1 MDGRKDGREEGREG
15 GRKVSRRG
23 DEHVNYEGTNSRE
36 DRPTI
41 SEAAQSVQCRHLD
54 HKCKQVI
61 DEGVESLVRHH
72 TPRQVGHRLEFVV
85 DKQLWGHHDETL
97 KEKKDDVD
105 DFLSFSMICL
115 HSRFFSITL
124 FTASNVLFVCLF
136 LPPFACICP

>member
-1 MDGRKDGREEGREG
+1 MKGWKEGRKEGWKGGREEGREE

-23 DEHVNYEGTNSRE
+23 EEHVNYEGTNSRE

-115 HSRFFSITL
+115 HSRAFKNIFK
-124 FTASNVLFVCLF
+124 VVR
-136 LPPFACICP
+136 